1 MLTIIFT
8 VALLWVAW
16 KMLILEFKA
25 AWGIVRILCTVL
37 LLPLFLFGMVCA
49 GLLYIAVPILI
60 IIGMIVL
67 ICSAAG
73 S

>member
-1 MLTIIFT
+1 MTIIFT
-8 VALLWVAW
+8 VVLLWIVW

-25 AWGIVRILCTVL
+25 AWGIVRVLCTVL
-37 LLPLFLFGMVCA
+37 LLPLFLLGMVCA

-67 ICSAAG
+67 ICSAAR

>member
-16 KMLILEFKA
+16 KMLILELKA

-37 LLPLFLFGMVCA
+37 LLPLILFGMVCA
-49 GLLYIAVPILI
+49 GLLYMAVPILI
-60 IIGMIVL
+60 IVGIVVL